1 MYGVL
6 IGIILVLGGGG
17 YWYYDSTQ
25 AELVSLK
32 THNAALESAIETQK
46 ETMSQ
51 MQEAAALQSES
62 INELTI
68 ANQEA
73 EREMNRYLGI
83 FARHNL
89 TKLAAAKPG
98 LIETRVNRG
107 TKDVFDSIENASRAI
122 DNLDDGVSVVAPAG
136 TRDSDT
142 DEVSKGT
149 DNSASSTSGD

>member
-1 MYGVL
+1 
-6 IGIILVLGGGG
+6 
-17 YWYYDSTQ
+17 
-25 AELVSLK
+25 
-32 THNAALESAIETQK
+32 
-46 ETMSQ
+46 
-51 MQEAAALQSES
+51 
-62 INELTI
+62 TI

-149 DNSASSTSGD
+149 DNSTSSTSGN